1 MLYSLQSLR
10 GIFAILIFL
19 NHIASFDAGG
29 DAGVAFFFILSGFV
43 LCNGY
48 ESRICGHK
56 ISFKSFITKR
66 FGKIYPLHLLCFA
79 AAIILQL
86 RAVDTGLLRIW
97 ALNLLLLQSWIPI
110 SDIYFSANDVSWF
123 LSDIL
128 FCYAIF
134 PLAIRFIRK
143 LKTRGLLM
151 FTIVLLAIYF
161 TVVSI
166 LPASYAN
173 SIIYVNPLSRVV
185 DFTLGIVLWQVWHGS
200 RTTQA
205 CTRAEA
211 LSYGTKSAIELCV
224 VALLVGTF
232 LAYPY
237 VCINFATASL
247 WWLPAIAVITVFTIF
262 DTKGGVVSALLHKR
276 PLLWFGSISFSFY
289 MIHHLVI
296 RYGEI
301 IMEHL
306 GLPEHPSIVI
316 PLLLVASTV
325 GAYIVSRFFN

>member
-1 MLYSLQSLR
+1 MYQ
-10 GIFAILIFL
+10 GA
-19 NHIASFDAGG
+19 
-29 DAGVAFFFILSGFV
+29 AGVDAINEALQNLLNPKAENKPEV
-43 LCNGY
+43 
-48 ESRICGHK
+48 RIYQHIFREGDK
-56 ISFKSFITKR
+56 V
-66 FGKIYPLHLLCFA
+66 
-79 AAIILQL
+79 LQL
-86 RAVDTGLLRIW
+86 KNRPDDNVFNG
-97 ALNLLLLQSWIPI
+97 
-110 SDIYFSANDVSWF
+110 DIGIIIEIQKRDGFYYQQDK
-123 LSDIL
+123 
-128 FCYAIF
+128 IF
-134 PLAIRFIRK
+134 
-143 LKTRGLLM
+143 
-151 FTIVLLAIYF
+151 
-161 TVVSI
+161 
-166 LPASYAN
+166 
-173 SIIYVNPLSRVV
+173 V
-185 DFTLGIVLWQVWHGS
+185 DFEGDIVEYTSQDFNQL
-200 RTTQA
+200 
-205 CTRAEA
+205 

-316 PLLLVASTV
+316 PLFLVASTV